1 MQIKTNGVIAYTR
14 SEQFPLVVGNDP
26 GREFYERK
34 ILLSQVPLHGT
45 QAGGVYPGCFL
56 MTAFTKLSDFP

>member
-34 ILLSQVPLHGT
+34 SFFPRYLCMERRLEAYARAVP
-45 QAGGVYPGCFL
+45 
-56 MTAFTKLSDFP
+56 S

>member
-34 ILLSQVPLHGT
+34 ILFSQVPLHGT
-45 QAGGVYPGCFL
+45 QAGGVCPGCSL
-56 MTAFTKLSDFP
+56 MTAFTKFPDFP